1 MVIFVNLDIESRMSL
16 LGFRNHQIKQNWII
30 LQFCSK
36 YLQYM
41 VDIRLFNRL
50 KTSYFYKKIL
60 LKCIPNTSLLHFKCT
75 YLDTAT
81 LANLMMVVKETL
93 SG

>member
-41 VDIRLFNRL
+41 VDIRLFSRRKNI
-50 KTSYFYKKIL
+50 IL
-60 LKCIPNTSLLHFKCT
+60 LKEDS
-75 YLDTAT
+75 
-81 LANLMMVVKETL
+81 
-93 SG
+93 S